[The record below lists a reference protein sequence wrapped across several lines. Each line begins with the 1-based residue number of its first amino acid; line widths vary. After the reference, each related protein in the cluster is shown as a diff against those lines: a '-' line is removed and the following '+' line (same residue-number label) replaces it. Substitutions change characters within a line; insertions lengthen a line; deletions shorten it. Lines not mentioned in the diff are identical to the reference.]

1 MASEYP
7 ERFQFKSVQLFK
19 DQVLGI
25 GAYGKVC
32 LAKCDLLLCAA
43 KIMHET
49 LFDPSLNEKARPH
62 HEHRLPFSR
71 FKRECEFLSVIRH
84 PNIVQYLGM
93 CRDPDTH
100 LPVLLMELMDSSLSH
115 FLEDSPAPLPFHVQV
130 NICHDI
136 LLALFFLH
144 SNGVIHRDLSG
155 NNVLMIGNV
164 RAKVTDFGMA
174 GLIDP
179 SRLSKLT
186 RTMCP
191 GTDVYMPPEA
201 IDDPPIYTEK
211 IDCFAFGVILVQ
223 ILTRLFPTPTSR
235 KKKVK
240 IDHPGLPEGV
250 VVDVP
255 VPELDRRQGHIK
267 KIQPNHPL
275 LSIAIECLS
284 SKSVDRPS
292 SEQLCESMSAL
303 KADKTYRESLKT
315 AIPRA
320 VVSDSKT
327 STPRVTRQSKTEDTS
342 AKKLQDKERQLEQ
355 AKCQLEEG
363 QEIIKSLQ
371 NRIEELELAQRSVK
385 QKPSFKFSWKGTKK
399 APCEMYR
406 GPDAVVSGYV
416 AYFRPTGSRT
426 VYAYDVIH
434 SKWNKMAE
442 CPNDKSSLV
451 IIGDL
456 LTTVGGICEGRTT
469 NQLLSL
475 VRGRREE
482 GEGRWPGKWEETFPP
497 MSTRRCR
504 SGVLYLQRSLVVAGG
519 VIDGDIVCNTVEVLN
534 IDTHTWTTAA
544 CLPEALYRSSM
555 AVSGNSIY
563 LLGGFDRKNLAVRAV
578 LVCQVDLLLKPR
590 PSFVTSPSTTASSIW
605 SRATDLSVTQSTC
618 VSLRGQ
624 LLAVGG
630 MDIDRTNYRSADIR
644 MYDPIAKQWEIIGRM
659 STPRRR
665 CYAAVLLDE
674 HLMVVGGLADNGRNG
689 MDAFEIAS
697 VTTIG

>member
-1 MASEYP
+1 MASEYQ

-32 LAKCDLLLCAA
+32 LAKCNLLLCAA

-100 LPVLLMELMDSSLSH
+100 LPVLLMELMDSSLSR
-115 FLEDSPAPLPFHVQV
+115 FLEGSPIPLPFHVQV

-136 LLALFFLH
+136 ILALFFLH

-155 NNVLMIGNV
+155 NNVLMIGDV

-174 GLIDP
+174 SLIDTKH
-179 SRLSKLT
+179 LSKLT

-201 IDDPPIYTEK
+201 IDDPPVYTEK

-223 ILTRLFPTPTSR
+223 ILTRLFPSPSPR

-255 VPELDRRQGHIK
+255 VPELDRRQDHIK
-267 KIQPNHPL
+267 KIKPNHPL
-275 LSIAIECLS
+275 LSAALKCLS
-284 SKSVDRPS
+284 SKSEDRPS
-292 SEQLCESMSAL
+292 SEELCESMSVL
-303 KADKTYRESLKT
+303 KGSQKYRGSMKT
-315 AIPRA
+315 AIHA
-320 VVSDSKT
+320 VVSDRETTAHVAK
-327 STPRVTRQSKTEDTS
+327 QAEDTS
-342 AKKLQDKERQLEQ
+342 AKLQDKERQLEQ
-355 AKCQLEEG
+355 AKHQLEES
-363 QEIIKSLQ
+363 QEVVKSLQ
-371 NRIEELELAQRSVK
+371 NRIEELELVQQNVKRRS
-385 QKPSFKFSWKGTKK
+385 SLKFSWKGTKK

-434 SKWNKMAE
+434 SKWNKLTE
-442 CPNDKSSLV
+442 CPNDKCSLV

-456 LTTVGGICEGRTT
+456 LTTIGGVCEGRTT

-475 VRGRREE
+475 TQGRGEE
-482 GEGRWPGKWEETFPP
+482 GEGRWPGKWEENFPP

-504 SGVLYLQRSLVVAGG
+504 SGVLYVQRSLVVAGG
-519 VIDGDIVCNTVEVLN
+519 VIDGNIVCNTVEVLN
-534 IDTHTWTTAA
+534 IDTHIWTTVA

-555 AVSGNSIY
+555 AVCGNSIY
-563 LLGGFDRKNLAVRAV
+563 LLGGFDKKNLAVRSV
-578 LVCQVDLLLKPR
+578 LVSSIDLLLKPR
-590 PSFVTSPSTTASSIW
+590 PSFISSTSTTTSNIW

-644 MYDPIAKQWEIIGRM
+644 MYDPIAKQWEIVGRM

-697 VTTIG
+697 VTVR

>member
-1 MASEYP
+1 MASEYQ
-7 ERFQFKSVQLFK
+7 EKFQFKSVQLFK

-32 LAKCDLLLCAA
+32 LARCDLLLCAA

-49 LFDPSLNEKARPH
+49 LFDPSLNETVRPH

-136 LLALFFLH
+136 VLALFFLH
-144 SNGVIHRDLSG
+144 SNGIIHRDLSG

-174 GLIDP
+174 SLIDP
-179 SRLSKLT
+179 NRLSKLT
-186 RTMCP
+186 HTMCP

-201 IDDPPIYTEK
+201 VDDPPVYTEK

-223 ILTRLFPTPTSR
+223 ILTRLFPSPTSR

-255 VPELDRRQGHIK
+255 VPEFDRRQDHIK

-275 LSIAIECLS
+275 LSIAIKCFN

-303 KADKTYRESLKT
+303 KEGQKYRESAKP
-315 AIPRA
+315 AMRA
-320 VVSDSKT
+320 VVNE
-327 STPRVTRQSKTEDTS
+327 STTHIPEDTL

-355 AKCQLEEG
+355 AKHQLEEG
-363 QEIIKSLQ
+363 QQIIQSLQ
-371 NRIEELELAQRSVK
+371 NRIEELELVQKSIKRRSN
-385 QKPSFKFSWKGTKK
+385 FKFSWKGTKK

-406 GPDAVVSGYV
+406 GSDAAVSGKV
-416 AYFRPTGSRT
+416 AYFRPAGSRT
-426 VYAYDVIH
+426 IYAYDVIV
-434 SKWNKMAE
+434 SKWSKLTD
-442 CPNDKSSLV
+442 CPNGKCSLV
-451 IIGDL
+451 IIGN
-456 LTTVGGICEGRTT
+456 TVTAVGGACEGRTS
-469 NQLLSL
+469 NQLFCL
-475 VRGRREE
+475 VLGIQKEE
-482 GEGRWPGKWEETFPP
+482 GPGMWPGNWVEIFPP

-504 SGVLYLQRSLVVAGG
+504 CSVVCVQRSLVVAGG
-519 VIDGDIVCNTVEVLN
+519 VIDGNIVCNTVELLN
-534 IDTHTWTTAA
+534 IDTHAWTTAA

-555 AVSGNSIY
+555 AVCGNSIY
-563 LLGGFDRKNLAVRAV
+563 LLGGFDKKHSAVRAV
-578 LVCQVDLLLKPR
+578 LVCPVDFLLNPR
-590 PSFVTSPSTTASSIW
+590 SSSISGISAATSSTVW
-605 SRATDLSVTQSTC
+605 SRAADLSVTQSTC

-624 LLAVGG
+624 LLAIGG
-630 MDIDRTNYRSADIR
+630 MGIDQTNYRSADIH
-644 MYDPIAKQWEIIGRM
+644 MYDPVAKQWEIVGRM

-689 MDAFEIAS
+689 MDAFEVAN
-697 VTTIG
+697 VTTVC

>member
-1 MASEYP
+1 MAGESQ

-32 LAKCDLLLCAA
+32 EAKCDLLPCAA

-93 CRDPDTH
+93 YRDPDTH
-100 LPVLLMELMDSSLSH
+100 LPVLLMELMDNSLTH
-115 FLEDSPAPLPFHVQV
+115 FLEDSPMLLPFHIQV

-136 LLALFFLH
+136 VLALFFLH

-155 NNVLMIGNV
+155 NNVLMIGDV

-179 SRLSKLT
+179 KRLSKLT

-201 IDDPPIYTEK
+201 IDDPPVYTEK

-223 ILTRLFPTPTSR
+223 ILTQLFPSPTTR

-240 IDHPGLPEGV
+240 INHPGLPEGV
-250 VVDVP
+250 VVEVP
-255 VPELDRRQGHIK
+255 VPEVDRRQDHIK
-267 KIQPNHPL
+267 KIDPNHPL
-275 LSIAIECLS
+275 LFIALKCLS

-292 SEQLCESMSAL
+292 SEQLCESLLAL
-303 KADKTYRESLKT
+303 KCGQKYKESMRS
-315 AIPRA
+315 AILT
-320 VVSDSKT
+320 VVSDSTTTAHVAK
-327 STPRVTRQSKTEDTS
+327 QTEDT
-342 AKKLQDKERQLEQ
+342 LGLIQDKERQLEQ
-355 AKCQLEEG
+355 AKQQL
-363 QEIIKSLQ
+363 QESQQVIDNLQ
-371 NRIEELELAQRSVK
+371 KRIEELELVQQSIKRR
-385 QKPSFKFSWKGTKK
+385 PGLKFSWKGTKK

-416 AYFRPTGSRT
+416 AYFRPTGSC
-426 VYAYDVIH
+426 VIYAYDVIH
-434 SKWNKMAE
+434 SKWNKLTE
-442 CPNDKSSLV
+442 CPNEKCSLV

-456 LTTVGGICEGRTT
+456 LTTVGGVCEGRTT
-469 NQLLSL
+469 SQLLSL
-475 VRGRREE
+475 IQGIGKGKV
-482 GEGRWPGKWEETFPP
+482 GEGREMGKWEEHFPP

-504 SGVLYLQRSLVVAGG
+504 SSVLYVQRTVVVAGG
-519 VIDGDIVCNTVEVLN
+519 VIDGNIVCNTVEVMN
-534 IDTHTWTTAA
+534 IDARIWTTAA
-544 CLPEALYRSSM
+544 CLPEALYRSSV
-555 AVSGNSIY
+555 AVCGNSIY
-563 LLGGFDRKNLAVRAV
+563 LLGGFDKKNLAVRLV
-578 LVCQVDLLLKPR
+578 LVCSIDLLLKPR
-590 PSFVTSPSTTASSIW
+590 TQSLSFANTTSNVW
-605 SRATDLSVTQSTC
+605 SKATDLSVTQSTC
-618 VSLRGQ
+618 VSLRGH

-665 CYAAVLLDE
+665 CYAAVLLNE
-674 HLMVVGGLADNGRNG
+674 HLMVVGGLSDNGRNG
-689 MDAFEIAS
+689 MDAFEIANVS
-697 VTTIG
+697 VC

>member
-1 MASEYP
+1 MASEYQ

-32 LAKCDLLLCAA
+32 LARCDLLLCAA

-115 FLEDSPAPLPFHVQV
+115 FLEDLPAPLPFHIQV

-136 LLALFFLH
+136 VLALFFLH

-174 GLIDP
+174 SLIDP
-179 SRLSKLT
+179 NRLSKLT

-201 IDDPPIYTEK
+201 IDDPPVYTEK

-223 ILTRLFPTPTSR
+223 ILTRLFPSPTSR

-255 VPELDRRQGHIK
+255 VPEIDRRQDHIK

-275 LSIAIECLS
+275 LSIAIKCLS

-292 SEQLCESMSAL
+292 SEQLYESISAL
-303 KADKTYRESLKT
+303 KEDQKYRESTKT
-315 AIPRA
+315 TMRA
-320 VVSDSKT
+320 VVSDSK
-327 STPRVTRQSKTEDTS
+327 SIVHVAKQVEDTS

-355 AKCQLEEG
+355 AKHQLEEG
-363 QEIIKSLQ
+363 QQIIQSLQ
-371 NRIEELELAQRSVK
+371 NRIEELELVQKSTKQRSN
-385 QKPSFKFSWKGTKK
+385 FKFSWKGTKK

-406 GPDAVVSGYV
+406 GPDAVVSGYM

-426 VYAYDVIH
+426 VYMYDVIH
-434 SKWNKMAE
+434 SKWNKLTD
-442 CPNDKSSLV
+442 CPNDKCSLV

-456 LTTVGGICEGRTT
+456 LTTVGGVCEGRTT

-475 VRGRREE
+475 VRGRGEGE
-482 GEGRWPGKWEETFPP
+482 GKGEGRWPGKWEENFPS

-504 SGVLYLQRSLVVAGG
+504 SSVLYVQRSLLVAGG
-519 VIDGDIVCNTVEVLN
+519 VIDGNIVCNTVEILN
-534 IDTHTWTTAA
+534 IDTHNWTTAA

-555 AVSGNSIY
+555 AVCGNSIY
-563 LLGGFDRKNLAVRAV
+563 LLGGFDKKNLAVRAV
-578 LVCQVDLLLKPR
+578 LVCPIDLLLKPR
-590 PSFVTSPSTTASSIW
+590 PSFISSVSASTSSTVW

-644 MYDPIAKQWEIIGRM
+644 MYDSVAKQWEIVGRM

-665 CYAAVLLDE
+665 CYAAVLLEE

-689 MDAFEIAS
+689 MDAFEIAN
-697 VTTIG
+697 VTTVC

>member
-1 MASEYP
+1 MMAGEHQ
-7 ERFQFKSVQLFK
+7 ERFQFKSIQLFK

-32 LAKCDLLLCAA
+32 LAKCDQLLCAA

-100 LPVLLMELMDSSLSH
+100 LPILLMELMDSSLSH
-115 FLEDSPAPLPFHVQV
+115 FLEDSPTSLPFHVQV

-136 LLALFFLH
+136 VLALFFLH

-155 NNVLMIGNV
+155 NNVLMISNV

-179 SRLSKLT
+179 NRLTKLT

-201 IDDPPIYTEK
+201 IDDPPVYTEK

-223 ILTRLFPTPTSR
+223 ILTRLFPSPTSR

-255 VPELDRRQGHIK
+255 VPELDRRQNHIK
-267 KIQPNHPL
+267 KVQPNHPL
-275 LSIAIECLS
+275 LPIGIKCLS
-284 SKSVDRPS
+284 SKSIDRPS
-292 SEQLCESMSAL
+292 SEQLCESILAL
-303 KADKTYRESLKT
+303 KDGQKYRESVKT
-315 AIPRA
+315 ATHA
-320 VVSDSKT
+320 VVGGSETTARVAKQAEDASD
-327 STPRVTRQSKTEDTS
+327 
-342 AKKLQDKERQLEQ
+342 KKLQDKERQLEQ
-355 AKCQLEEG
+355 AKHQLEEG
-363 QEIIKSLQ
+363 QQVIKSLQ
-371 NRIEELELAQRSVK
+371 NRIEELEVVQESLKRNSRL
-385 QKPSFKFSWKGTKK
+385 KFSWKGTKR

-426 VYAYDVIH
+426 IYAYDVIR
-434 SKWNKMAE
+434 SKWNKLTE
-442 CPNDKSSLV
+442 CPNDRCSLV

-456 LTTVGGICEGRTT
+456 LTTVGGVYEGRTT

-475 VRGRREE
+475 VRRRGKEE
-482 GEGRWPGKWEETFPP
+482 GEGRWPGKWEESFPP

-504 SGVLYLQRSLVVAGG
+504 SSVLYVQRSVVVAGG
-519 VIDGDIVCNTVEVLN
+519 VIDGNVVCNTVEVLN
-534 IDTHTWTTAA
+534 IDTHAWTTAA

-563 LLGGFDRKNLAVRAV
+563 LLGGFDKKNLAVRAV
-578 LVCQVDLLLKPR
+578 LICPVDLLLKPR
-590 PSFVTSPSTTASSIW
+590 PPFISSVSTTTSSIW

-644 MYDPIAKQWEIIGRM
+644 MYDPIAKQWEIVGRM

-697 VTTIG
+697 VTVC